1 MPTVSFLPGA
11 LLKRLNDKDGGPAR
25 LIRSTGPSRGR
36 VQFLWSGTELEMNL
50 ADSSLARLQLF
61 SGVPVS
67 LPRAAPVTVG
77 EIIERLQSS
86 NNELWRYRVK
96 IADAEEV
103 VDESELQPL
112 AADLSDPLSMFRANV
127 WQSGKSFHRRQSFLR
142 MLETWNAQTAGIP
155 SLMGVRV
162 APMGHQL
169 YAMRRVLAS
178 SRPRFILADEVGLGK
193 TIEAGLVLQAFM
205 QERPLLRI
213 LIIAPGSMS
222 RQWFSEM
229 YLRFGARAFGL
240 LEAEDLIKRGDDAKE
255 FAKSRLADGRVV
267 VSTTALMAS
276 SMLVK
281 WIVEQRWDVVVLD
294 EAHRIS
300 TGHQLYPALA
310 QLASCSPGFLALSA
324 TPSSNEVAG
333 LSTLLSLVAPEV
345 YQAGDTAILNLR
357 IARQKQIWNALN
369 NTVRYLEATSR
380 ESAILDSSDFE
391 FLSSVWEDIRND
403 PVIIDLVSAIRN
415 GSSDA
420 VEELVAYVQEFHR
433 IDQRLIRTRRA
444 TLTAEGK
451 CWPKRRV
458 EVLEYEP
465 SNAEINLVNHL
476 EELAFPE
483 KPDSPAADIRLL
495 YERICCMSPNHAIKF
510 LNLRRK
516 YLANGM
522 LPPRSGNSFERLLQD
537 PEPGYEWVLQSSIL
551 ATTAPLPREQAW
563 LAKAIS
569 LAQAWAERDRNI
581 PSRFRATARWI
592 QSHLATNSDNKV
604 LVFCQD
610 ADVVV
615 ELANFL
621 QTTLAGAVETF
632 HFQMSEDELSKVAHR
647 FQRVAACRV
656 LVSDELGGEGRN
668 FQVAT
673 AVVHLDTPW
682 SVSRIEQR
690 VGRLDRIA
698 RPADRDVLSLVV
710 IGPGDMERT
719 VFETFRDVFRVYDKS
734 IGGLEFG
741 LPAIQKRMINS
752 MRLGARGLRNI
763 QDELRS
769 TVSEELSRTD
779 EAFDCALDSS
789 KRQLAEGAVLAKGLI
804 EAQHSGGGSDVL
816 LAWAENLGFRVRRE
830 SGSQVE
836 ILVDPEWYRGSRDR
850 LPYAGRKLMTGTFR
864 HSIAM
869 ENDSL
874 QYFGPGHTLIDFLV
888 REFEVEGPGRCAAA
902 KVVASSSYVD
912 RIFMFIT
919 LRCAPDLESLGPKS
933 LSPAVRLRVL
943 EQLPSSRQSVA
954 FELLPHEDP
963 PLAEV
968 SEGEQ
973 ELVAKLLATSDC
985 ERITPQELNSF
996 APLVQIWNA
1005 TATAIPDALAKVRLG
1020 RDHLRQEAVRRL
1032 EDSLKFDR
1040 KYLTRLAAQGSQEA
1054 LDDLESFQR
1063 AILAIEQEIVA
1074 VDSVYLVL
1082 GVDAQ

>member
-1 MPTVSFLPGA
+1 
-11 LLKRLNDKDGGPAR
+11 
-25 LIRSTGPSRGR
+25 
-36 VQFLWSGTELEMNL
+36 MNL
-50 ADSSLARLQLF
+50 ADSSLTRLQLF

-67 LPRAAPVTVG
+67 LSTATPVTTG
-77 EIIERLQSS
+77 EIIERLQSPG
-86 NNELWRYRVK
+86 NGLWHYRVK
-96 IADAEEV
+96 IVDTERV
-103 VDESELQPL
+103 VAESELYPL
-112 AADLSDPLSMFRANV
+112 PADRADPLSMFRANV

-155 SLMGVRV
+155 SLMGVRIE
-162 APMGHQL
+162 PMGHQL
-169 YAMRRVLAS
+169 YAMRRVLSS

-193 TIEAGLVLQAFM
+193 TIETGLILQAFM
-205 QERPLLRI
+205 QERPQLRI

-240 LEAEDLIKRGDDAKE
+240 LEAEDLLKRGDGAKE
-255 FAKSRLADGRVV
+255 FARSRLADGRVV
-267 VSTTALMAS
+267 ASTTALMAS
-276 SMLVK
+276 SMLLK
-281 WIVEQRWDVVVLD
+281 WIVEQEWDVVVLD

-300 TGHQLYPALA
+300 AGHQLYPAIA
-310 QLASCSPGFLALSA
+310 QLASRSSGFLALSA
-324 TPSSNEVAG
+324 TPSIKELGG
-333 LSTLLSLVAPEV
+333 LSSLLALVAPEA

-357 IARQKQIWNALN
+357 IARQKQIWEALN
-369 NTVRYLEATSR
+369 NTIRYLEATTR
-380 ESAILDSSDFE
+380 ESAVLDCSDFK

-403 PVIIDLVSAIRN
+403 PVITDLVSAIRN

-451 CWPKRRV
+451 QWPKRRV

-483 KPDSPAADIRLL
+483 NPASPAADIRLL
-495 YERICCMSPNHAIKF
+495 YERICCISPSHASKF
-510 LNLRRK
+510 LNFRRK
-516 YLANGM
+516 HLETGISP
-522 LPPRSGNSFERLLQD
+522 LSGNSFERLLQD
-537 PEPGYEWVLQSSIL
+537 PEPGYEWVLQSRVL
-551 ATTAPLPREQAW
+551 ATTPPLQREQVW
-563 LAKAIS
+563 LARTTS
-569 LAQAWAERDRNI
+569 LVEEWAERDHNI
-581 PSRFRATARWI
+581 PSRFRATTHWI
-592 QSHLATNSDNKV
+592 QSHLAKNFDNKV
-604 LVFCQD
+604 LVFCQE

-615 ELANFL
+615 EYANFL
-621 QTTLAGAVETF
+621 RTKLAGAIETF
-632 HFQMSEDELSKVAHR
+632 HYQMPEDELSKVAHR
-647 FQRVAACRV
+647 FQRVATCRV

-690 VGRLDRIA
+690 IGRLDRIA
-698 RPADRDVLSLVV
+698 RPADRDVLSVVV

-719 VFETFRDVFRVYDKS
+719 IVETFRDVFRVYEQS

-741 LPAIQKRMINS
+741 LPAIQKRIFNS
-752 MRLGARGLRNI
+752 MRLGATGLRNI

-769 TVSEELSRTD
+769 MVSEELSRTV
-779 EAFDCALDSS
+779 EAFDGALDSS
-789 KRQLAEGAVLAKGLI
+789 KRQLAEGAVLAKGLM

-816 LAWAENLGFRVRRE
+816 LAWAEHLGFRVRRE

-836 ILVDPEWYRGSRDR
+836 VLVDPEWYRGPRDR
-850 LPYAGRKLMTGTFR
+850 LPSPGRKIMTGTFK
-864 HSIAM
+864 HNVAM

-888 REFEVEGPGRCAAA
+888 REFEIEGPGRCAAA
-902 KVVASSSYVD
+902 SVVVSSSYVG
-912 RIFMFIT
+912 RIFVFIT
-919 LRCAPDLESLGPKS
+919 LRCAPHLEALGARS

-968 SEGEQ
+968 SEDEQ
-973 ELVAKLLATSDC
+973 EFVAKLLTNSD
-985 ERITPQELNSF
+985 SF
-996 APLVQIWNA
+996 APLLQIWNA
-1005 TATAIPDALAKVRLG
+1005 TATAIPDAVARVRLG
-1020 RDHLRQEAVRRL
+1020 REHLRQDAARRL
-1032 EDSLKFDR
+1032 EDILKFDR

-1063 AILAIEQEIVA
+1063 AILAIEHEMVA
-1074 VDSVYLVL
+1074 VDSLYLVL
-1082 GVDAQ
+1082 GVGAQ